1 MIGRRAVAAAG
12 LLLCAACVTVPFETG
27 VPAAP
32 SPPFDLSGRVAVS
45 FEGRAFSSSVRWQHL
60 AERDEIW
67 LLTPV
72 GQALAH
78 IVDDGD
84 GAVLTA
90 SDRRQYRAASVESL
104 TRQALGWELP
114 VARLKYWVRGAIAP
128 GSAPD
133 AVVRDDDGRLARV
146 EQDGWHVALTYY
158 SAQDFDGLPRTLDLT
173 GGGYRIRL
181 VIDTWRNAASS
192 P

>member
-12 LLLCAACVTVPFETG
+12 LLLCASCATAPVEIGAPKVP
-27 VPAAP
+27 
-32 SPPFDLSGRVAVS
+32 SSPFDISGRVAVS

-90 SDRRQYRAASVESL
+90 ADRRQYRAASVESL

-114 VARLKYWVRGAIAP
+114 VAHLKYWVRGDIAP

-133 AVVRDDDGRLARV
+133 AMVRGDDRRVVRL
-146 EQDGWHVALTYY
+146 EQGGWQVAFTYY
-158 SAQDFDGLPRTLDLT
+158 PAQEFDGLPRTLDLT

-181 VIDTWRNAASS
+181 VIDTWRGAASL